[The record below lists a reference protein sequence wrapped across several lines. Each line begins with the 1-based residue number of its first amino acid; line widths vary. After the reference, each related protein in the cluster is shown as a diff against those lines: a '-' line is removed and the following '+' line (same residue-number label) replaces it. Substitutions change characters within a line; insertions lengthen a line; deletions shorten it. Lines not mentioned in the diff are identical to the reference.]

1 MNPHDSPDTELPDLR
16 QLPMSRAPQHDLW
29 PAIEAQLAPRRRR
42 GFMPMAMAASLLLS
56 IGVITGLMLSNGTPI
71 PGAGELP
78 TTTHAFLEPGDD
90 RRIALPKDRIDTA
103 MIKANLQ
110 IAQIAERQLL
120 DALAQDPDARSL
132 QNLLTST
139 RQQQATLQAML

>member
-1 MNPHDSPDTELPDLR
+1 MNPHDSTDTDVPGLR
-16 QLPMSRAPQHDLW
+16 QLPMARAPQHDLW
-29 PAIEAQLAPRRRR
+29 PAIEAQLVPRRRR
-42 GFMPMAMAASLLLS
+42 GFAPMAMAASLLLS
-56 IGVITGLMLSNGTPI
+56 IGVITGLMLSNGTSM

-78 TTTHAFLEPGDD
+78 STTHAFLEPGDD

-120 DALAQDPDARSL
+120 DALAQDPEARSL

-139 RQQQATLQAML
+139 RQQQASLRAML

>member
-1 MNPHDSPDTELPDLR
+1 MNPHDSPDSQLPGLR

-29 PAIEAQLAPRRRR
+29 PAIEAQLTPRRRG
-42 GFMPMAMAASLLLS
+42 GFVPMAMAASVLLS
-56 IGVITGLMLSNGTPI
+56 IGVITGLMLSKGTPI
-71 PGAGELP
+71 PGTGELP

-110 IAQIAERQLL
+110 IAQMAERQLL

-139 RQQQATLQAML
+139 RQQRASLQAML